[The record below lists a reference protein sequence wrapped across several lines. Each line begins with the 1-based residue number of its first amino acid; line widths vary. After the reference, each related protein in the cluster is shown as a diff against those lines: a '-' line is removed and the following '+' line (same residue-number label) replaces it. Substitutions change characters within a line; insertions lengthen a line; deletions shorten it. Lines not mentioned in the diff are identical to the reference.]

1 MGPGGPVRSWGG
13 EGGSRLRVRCPQRCS
28 WRRCGRARARAAP
41 LRRAGRPTR
50 SAASKPPNAASATDP
65 TPATTPAPLCP
76 GVRTRGTLP
85 PQTPALCS
93 PLFSPS
99 PYYPSWGGS
108 LPGLVCSDF
117 PYTYWFPFFCQ
128 FAPSRCV
135 GHFYYAKVR
144 LGARGGWRQECVG
157 NEGLRYPSP
166 SLSPSWAKGLSISIK
181 ELLQSSLSLEGPDL
195 SRPNGISP
203 GPLDKAPP
211 GPKAQAKAP
220 ALPRPSPEAGAK
232 APSGPGPG
240 AVREVRGLSMPRDG
254 PDGPFLPHRGG
265 CPSLAFRLFA
275 VPGSWHYPR
284 DGCGG
289 WSGSRAAG
297 PSVWTEG
304 VSHGGPL
311 PLPSLQTLPH
321 DAALL
326 VLCFALLR
334 DSCTRSPAAW
344 AWQRIENE
352 TLGFG
357 DTVCDSHGRRHL
369 SSCPLC
375 AFCSLKLEQCQEES
389 TLKREFCG
397 PSHQTPFSSPF
408 LASGG
413 GLTKGLYYG
422 LEVFGGLRMA
432 FWCGRL
438 AVQGCEETRVSG
450 WLQAEFLS
458 FQRGDF
464 PTKICDSNKVEYPN
478 YCAFKSRQCLLYSRD
493 SQKVRPPPPTPNP
506 PHRNHAPFS
515 PWVGGG
521 AETPSRLLIGWA
533 NPRVGAAPM
542 VGVTCTQNPPPSPA
556 QVFRQS
562 CQRNESYSQLSEA
575 SAEEAVLSWS
585 REFGRLTQG

>member
-1 MGPGGPVRSWGG
+1 MSSPGLRLSLLAALLLAPVWSGPGPGRPPPPRRTADALC
-13 EGGSRLRVRCPQRCS
+13 RLQAAQRCL
-28 WRRCGRARARAAP
+28 RNGPDPRHDPRA
-41 LRRAGRPTR
+41 
-50 SAASKPPNAASATDP
+50 
-65 TPATTPAPLCP
+65 
-76 GVRTRGTLP
+76 
-85 PQTPALCS
+85 
-93 PLFSPS
+93 
-99 PYYPSWGGS
+99 S
-108 LPGLVCSDF
+108 LPRGLVCSDF

-135 GHFYYAKVR
+135 GHFYYAKRVLCAQGPLSSLPSR
-144 LGARGGWRQECVG
+144 RHRRIVPRALDPSLTPPTPPHVMAQ
-157 NEGLRYPSP
+157 GLRYPSP

-240 AVREVRGLSMPRDG
+240 AQAWAGGQALPSSGAGGQAPALHATPGVIDSVRQLIGSEQDLE
-254 PDGPFLPHRGG
+254 PH
-265 CPSLAFRLFA
+265 P
-275 VPGSWHYPR
+275 HNH
-284 DGCGG
+284 
-289 WSGSRAAG
+289 SRSPNHTHG
-297 PSVWTEG
+297 HHHG
-304 VSHGGPL
+304 HGHRHGGGGAGGGGGGGGEDIGEDIGEDVGEDSPVSG
-311 PLPSLQTLPH
+311 SLQTLPH

-408 LASGG
+408 LAAQNQNIKMGPV
-413 GLTKGLYYG
+413 TKGLYYG

-493 SQKVRPPPPTPNP
+493 SQKV
-506 PHRNHAPFS
+506 
-515 PWVGGG
+515 
-521 AETPSRLLIGWA
+521 
-533 NPRVGAAPM
+533 
-542 VGVTCTQNPPPSPA
+542 
-556 QVFRQS
+556 FRQS